1 MLEMTWFSP
10 STKDHEQISIADVD
24 RSVNTSNRELRN
36 RQGFPGKPGNFGIL
50 FFSPSRPA
58 RQSGNYLRKVC
69 EPLSYLDRALV
80 NTGSNSKTAV
90 EINMIKPEFLLA
102 SLVVV
107 LIPGTGV
114 VYTITTG
121 LTLKWRASL
130 AAALGCTLGIVP
142 HILASILGLSALL
155 NMSAQFFSV
164 LKLAGALYLLYL
176 AWNMW
181 REAGT
186 LDIDHKNTETGAIK
200 IILKAIAINLL
211 NPKLTIFFFAFLPL
225 FVSKSTTSPTVQML
239 MLSAVFMGIT
249 LIVFA
254 LYGILASG
262 VSAYLVNS
270 STTVKRVQR
279 TFALILA
286 GFAVKLA
293 LSEK

>member
-1 MLEMTWFSP
+1 ML
-10 STKDHEQISIADVD
+10 
-24 RSVNTSNRELRN
+24 
-36 RQGFPGKPGNFGIL
+36 
-50 FFSPSRPA
+50 
-58 RQSGNYLRKVC
+58 
-69 EPLSYLDRALV
+69 
-80 NTGSNSKTAV
+80 
-90 EINMIKPEFLLA
+90 KPEFLLT

-155 NMSAQFFSV
+155 NMSAQVFSV
-164 LKLAGALYLLYL
+164 LKWAGSLYLLYL

-186 LDIDHKNTETGAIK
+186 LEIDKKGTETNTAQ
-200 IILKAIAINLL
+200 IIIKAIAINLL

-225 FVSKSTTSPTVQML
+225 FVSSHSASPTMEMV

-249 LIVFA
+249 LVVFA

-262 VSAYLVNS
+262 ISDYLMNS
-270 STTVKRVQR
+270 SKAVKRVQQA
-279 TFALILA
+279 FAVILA

-293 LSEK
+293 FSEK

>member
-1 MLEMTWFSP
+1 M
-10 STKDHEQISIADVD
+10 I
-24 RSVNTSNRELRN
+24 NT
-36 RQGFPGKPGNFGIL
+36 
-50 FFSPSRPA
+50 
-58 RQSGNYLRKVC
+58 
-69 EPLSYLDRALV
+69 
-80 NTGSNSKTAV
+80 
-90 EINMIKPEFLLA
+90 EFLLA

-130 AAALGCTLGIVP
+130 AAAIGCTFGIVP
-142 HILASILGLSALL
+142 HILASIFGLSALL
-155 NMSAQFFSV
+155 NMSAQVFSI
-164 LKLAGALYLLYL
+164 LKWAGAFYLLYL

-186 LDIDHKNTETGAIK
+186 LEIDQKKTETRVTK
-200 IILKAIAINLL
+200 IIVKAIAINLL

-225 FVSKSTTSPTVQML
+225 FVSNNSSSPTIEMM

-249 LIVFA
+249 FIVFA

-262 VSAYLVNS
+262 ISAYLMNS
-270 STTVKRVQR
+270 SKVVKRIQQA
-279 TFALILA
+279 FALILA

>member
-1 MLEMTWFSP
+1 
-10 STKDHEQISIADVD
+10 
-24 RSVNTSNRELRN
+24 
-36 RQGFPGKPGNFGIL
+36 
-50 FFSPSRPA
+50 
-58 RQSGNYLRKVC
+58 
-69 EPLSYLDRALV
+69 
-80 NTGSNSKTAV
+80 
-90 EINMIKPEFLLA
+90 MIRPEFLLA

-130 AAALGCTLGIVP
+130 AAAIGCTLGIVP

-155 NMSAQFFSV
+155 NMSAQVFSV
-164 LKLAGALYLLYL
+164 LKLAGAIYLLYL

-181 REAGT
+181 WEAGA
-186 LDIDHKNTETGAIK
+186 LEINQKSTETSATK

-225 FVSKSTTSPTVQML
+225 FVSKNSSSPTLEMI
-239 MLSAVFMGIT
+239 MLSTVFMSIT

-262 VSAYLVNS
+262 ISAYLRNS
-270 STTVKRVQR
+270 SKAVKRLQQA
-279 TFALILA
+279 FAVILA

>member
-1 MLEMTWFSP
+1 
-10 STKDHEQISIADVD
+10 
-24 RSVNTSNRELRN
+24 
-36 RQGFPGKPGNFGIL
+36 
-50 FFSPSRPA
+50 
-58 RQSGNYLRKVC
+58 
-69 EPLSYLDRALV
+69 
-80 NTGSNSKTAV
+80 
-90 EINMIKPEFLLA
+90 MIKPEFLLA

-121 LTLKWRASL
+121 LTLKWRASI
-130 AAALGCTLGIVP
+130 AAAIGCTLGIIP

-155 NMSAQFFSV
+155 NMSAQVFSV
-164 LKLAGALYLLYL
+164 LKLAGAFYLLYL

-186 LDIDHKNTETGAIK
+186 LEINKNNTETGLTK
-200 IILKAIAINLL
+200 IIIKAIAINLL

-225 FVSKSTTSPTVQML
+225 FVSKNSSSSTMEL
-239 MLSAVFMGIT
+239 ILLSAVFMGIT

-262 VSAYLVNS
+262 ISAYVMNS
-270 STTVKRVQR
+270 SKAVRRLQQA
-279 TFALILA
+279 FAVILA

-293 LSEK
+293 LTEK

>member
-1 MLEMTWFSP
+1 M
-10 STKDHEQISIADVD
+10 
-24 RSVNTSNRELRN
+24 
-36 RQGFPGKPGNFGIL
+36 
-50 FFSPSRPA
+50 
-58 RQSGNYLRKVC
+58 
-69 EPLSYLDRALV
+69 EP
-80 NTGSNSKTAV
+80 
-90 EINMIKPEFLLA
+90 NMIKPEFLFA
-102 SLVVV
+102 SLIDV

-114 VYTITTG
+114 IYTVTIG

-130 AAALGCTLGIVP
+130 AAAIGCTLGIVP

-155 NMSAQFFSV
+155 NMSSQVFSI

-186 LDIDHKNTETGAIK
+186 LAINNKSTETSLTK

-225 FVSKSTTSPTVQML
+225 FVSKNSSSPTIKM
-239 MLSAVFMGIT
+239 MILSALFMGIT

-254 LYGILASG
+254 IYGILASG
-262 VSAYLVNS
+262 ISAYLMNS
-270 STTVKRVQR
+270 SNAVKRLQQA
-279 TFALILA
+279 FAVVLA

-293 LSEK
+293 LG